1 MPGLRVAEKGPGVV
15 ERDAMDVCEP
25 VESADFH
32 PRSILVT
39 GGAGFIGSA
48 VVRRLVKSH
57 PEYKVRNLP
66 VDDDSP
72 TLTQLGLSTEAKP
85 TSLCDRSLCW
95 ISWTTAQPNGTWPQ

>member
-1 MPGLRVAEKGPGVV
+1 MPGLRVAEVGPGVV

-57 PEYKVRNLP
+57 PEYKVRNLLP
-66 VDDDSP
+66 GEHLP
-72 TLTQLGLSTEAKP
+72 TWIQPLAGLLDKSSADLSSTGHC
-85 TSLCDRSLCW
+85 TGQVGLLR
-95 ISWTTAQPNGTWPQ
+95 N

>member
-1 MPGLRVAEKGPGVV
+1 MPGLRVAEVGSGVV

-57 PEYKVRNLP
+57 PEYKVKLAGRLAF
-66 VDDDSP
+66 SP
-72 TLTQLGLSTEAKP
+72 TCQKLRQ
-85 TSLCDRSLCW
+85 SLCDRSLCW
-95 ISWTTAQPNGTWPQ
+95 TSWTTAQRSGTWPQ